1 MTAAALPFLCGLG
14 LALAACLATF
24 LYLRP
29 PLLQILEDLC
39 GNHARARFWAAF
51 SGIAVVFVPLIFA
64 LHMRLAAGAGE
75 PFVFT
80 LARQLEWAFAGLVL
94 SVLLLGW
101 VIGRFIPRETPRERP
116 DVRKPPSPAPVPRQ
130 DEAWRDSWSG

>member
-1 MTAAALPFLCGLG
+1 MTASLPFLCGLA

-29 PLLQILEDLC
+29 ALREVLVELC
-39 GNHARARFWAAF
+39 GNRARADFWAAF
-51 SGIAVVFVPLIFA
+51 SGVAVVFVPLIFA

-94 SVLLLGW
+94 AVLALGW
-101 VIGRFIPRETPRERP
+101 VVGRFLPRERP
-116 DVRKPPSPAPVPRQ
+116 QVRKAPLPAPTSRSQQEEV
-130 DEAWRDSWSG
+130 WRDSWTG

>member
-1 MTAAALPFLCGLG
+1 MTASLPFLCGLA

-29 PLLQILEDLC
+29 PLLQILVELC
-39 GNHARARFWAAF
+39 GNRARADFWAAF

-64 LHMRLAAGAGE
+64 LHVRLAAGSGE
-75 PFVFT
+75 PFVFI

-101 VIGRFIPRETPRERP
+101 VIGRFIPRETRGERP
-116 DVRKPPSPAPVPRQ
+116 QARKSTLPAPAPKQ
-130 DEAWRDSWSG
+130 DEVWRDSWSG

>member
-1 MTAAALPFLCGLG
+1 MTAAALPFLCGLA

-39 GNHARARFWAAF
+39 GNRARAAFWAAF

-64 LHMRLAAGAGE
+64 LHMRLAADGE

-101 VIGRFIPRETPRERP
+101 VIGRFIPRETLRQHHES
-116 DVRKPPSPAPVPRQ
+116 RKPPAPAPKQEEV
-130 DEAWRDSWSG
+130 WRDSWSG

>member
-1 MTAAALPFLCGLG
+1 MTASLPFLCGLA

-29 PLLQILEDLC
+29 PLREILVELC
-39 GNHARARFWAAF
+39 GNRARADFWAAF

-64 LHMRLAAGAGE
+64 LHMRLAAGSGE

-80 LARQLEWAFAGLVL
+80 LARQLEWAFAGLVAA
-94 SVLLLGW
+94 VLLLGW
-101 VIGRFIPRETPRERP
+101 VIGRFLPREAPRQLSEP
-116 DVRKPPSPAPVPRQ
+116 RKPPLPAPAPGH
-130 DEAWRDSWSG
+130 DEVWRDSWTG

>member
-1 MTAAALPFLCGLG
+1 MTASLPFLCGLA

-24 LYLRP
+24 LYLRS

-39 GNHARARFWAAF
+39 GNHARAAFWAAF
-51 SGIAVVFVPLIFA
+51 SGVAVVFVPLIFA
-64 LHMRLAAGAGE
+64 LHMRLGADGE

-94 SVLLLGW
+94 AVLLLGW
-101 VIGRFIPRETPRERP
+101 TIGRFIPRETPRQHSEA
-116 DVRKPPSPAPVPRQ
+116 RKPPLPAPAPAPKPEEV
-130 DEAWRDSWSG
+130 WRDSWSG

>member
-1 MTAAALPFLCGLG
+1 MTASLPFLCGLV

-29 PLLQILEDLC
+29 PLREILVELC
-39 GNHARARFWAAF
+39 GNRARAEFWAAF

-64 LHMRLAAGAGE
+64 LHMRMAAGASE

-80 LARQLEWAFAGLVL
+80 LARQLEWAFAGLVAA
-94 SVLLLGW
+94 VLLLGW
-101 VIGRFIPRETPRERP
+101 VIGRFIPRERP
-116 DVRKPPSPAPVPRQ
+116 QAHKAPLPAPRPQQ
-130 DEAWRDSWSG
+130 DEVWRDSWTG